1 MRMSPRGPFLHG
13 IHNGGRP
20 RGQRPSAHRCGG
32 GQRGF
37 ASPGEPDRWIGK
49 VLNAL
54 CHIYIYIYIW
64 EVAKLTRA
72 GFFTLWH
79 SRPVV
84 RFFRL
89 WQGCGQPWPAHPP
102 ARPSQMGSFL
112 AWGSIWTSRHSK
124 KNV

>member
-1 MRMSPRGPFLHG
+1 M
-13 IHNGGRP
+13 
-20 RGQRPSAHRCGG
+20 
-32 GQRGF
+32 
-37 ASPGEPDRWIGK
+37 
-49 VLNAL
+49 
-54 CHIYIYIYIW
+54 YIW

-124 KNV
+124 KMCNTNFVTIWLGCYSLLEEPFYRFCRFCCLFVDFGPKCAEMMTFERKNVRES